1 VDDKPTGPPP
11 ANDEA
16 GRKPRKPKVK
26 PPRFAPDS
34 QGRYCDGVTKA
45 PDRHLCDA
53 APGWKTDHPGVG
65 RCKFHG
71 GATPSKHGRYSKVH
85 RRRPRILE
93 LAKKYEKLED
103 PFNILPELAMV
114 RALAYD
120 GIEHFEE
127 TRDALLAWYASWQ
140 VSGGD
145 GGAVWRSLR
154 RAMLLFSTAL
164 GAGDTAA
171 MREHLAELQA
181 VIDAGPSPGGPPRP
195 REAPDITD
203 LYRVLSEVTK
213 IVDRDRRLSAD
224 TAVSRADLV
233 RIMSEMG
240 NAVALYVMA
249 PELTPDERL
258 QRIRDAWANL
268 HL

>member
-11 ANDEA
+11 ARDEA
-16 GRKPRKPKVK
+16 GGRPRKPKAK
-26 PPRFAPDS
+26 PPRFELDPTGHS
-34 QGRYCDGVTKA
+34 CDCRTKA
-45 PDRHLCDA
+45 PDHHLCDN
-53 APGWKTDHPGVG
+53 PKGYGTDHPGEG
-65 RCKFHG
+65 PCKFHG
-71 GATPSKHGRYSKVH
+71 GATPSRHGMYSKVH
-85 RRRPRILE
+85 RRRPRILQ
-93 LAKKYEKLED
+93 LAKEYEKLKD
-103 PFNILPELAMV
+103 PFDILPELAMV

-154 RAMLLFSTAL
+154 RAMSLFSTAL

-171 MREHLAELQA
+171 MREHLANLQA
-181 VIDAGPSPGGPPRP
+181 IIDAGPSPGGPPRP

-240 NAVALYVMA
+240 NSVALYVMA
-249 PELTPDERL
+249 PELTPEERL